1 MKILVLDEISESVI
15 TQLQAIASLIA
26 VKAVDGK
33 ERNLDEVSRLIA
45 EHKPDILV
53 VDATPVN
60 AAILEAAPFIKM
72 ITCTRGNPVNVDSKY
87 CSEHNIIL
95 SNTPGRNANSVAE
108 YVIGM
113 MINMLRYLPAAMERL
128 KSGELCLSGHCEDFI
143 RENENKKDVIWRHDD
158 IPVIPYFEFMGSEI
172 FGKCLGLV
180 GFGAVGKLVA
190 EKAIALGMNVL
201 VYDPYYTG
209 TSTPGLTPVCLD
221 KLASEADI
229 ISLHAKDT
237 QETVKMINRTFYE
250 KVKKGAYLL
259 NTARGRLIDR
269 NALLEALDQGI
280 LAGAALDVYDYEPL
294 AKDDPLITHPKIL
307 CTPHIAGASKDVVLQ
322 HSLMAFK
329 SIHAFISGSSG
340 IPFRYI

>member
-1 MKILVLDEISESVI
+1 MKILILDEISESVI
-15 TQLQAIASLIA
+15 PRFQEISSLCVVEPVI
-26 VKAVDGK
+26 GK
-33 ERNLDEVSRLIA
+33 ERSIDEVARLIA

-53 VDATPVN
+53 VDATPIN
-60 AAILEAAPFIKM
+60 STILEAAPFIKM

-87 CSEHNIIL
+87 CAAHKIVL

-108 YVIGM
+108 YVIAM
-113 MINMLRYLPAAMERL
+113 MINMLRCLPAAMERL
-128 KSGELCLSGHCEDFI
+128 KSGELCLPGRYEDLI
-143 RENENKKDVIWRHDD
+143 RKNETRKDVIWRHDD

-190 EKAIALGMNVL
+190 EKAMALGMNVL
-201 VYDPYYTG
+201 AYDPYYAG
-209 TSTPGLTPVCLD
+209 NVIPGLTLVSLD
-221 KLASEADI
+221 KLTSEADI

-237 QETVKMINRTFYE
+237 QETTGMINKAFYE
-250 KVKKGAYLL
+250 KVKKGMYLI

-269 NALLEALDQGI
+269 NALLEALEQGI
-280 LAGAALDVYDYEPL
+280 LAGVALDVYDYEPL
-294 AKDDPLITHPKIL
+294 ARNDPLITHPKVL
-307 CTPHIAGASKDVVLQ
+307 CTPHIAGASKDVVVQ

-329 SIHAFISGSSG
+329 SIHAFISGGSD